1 MGESRLPF
9 AFTWSPAVFT
19 IISKRELHGN
29 VILRFFRPA
38 EFLLLYRH
46 EHFIRN
52 NGLMGVGVKE
62 SIHETIIFDL
72 DSTSADRFLKQYPSG
87 VFFIGEQFVN
97 RLPIPFWPAGGGG
110 DTLLFQTSSNFPKTV
125 TCNIPCKYPAHY
137 LRLIGI
143 YRQLTIRT
151 DFIPIALAFCHFGTA
166 VPKTLPQAYFDGL
179 AFLKCVHWF
188 ITSVA
193 KDRKA
198 PSGGKSRTREADDA
212 ANFA

>member
-72 DSTSADRFLKQYPSG
+72 DSTSADRFLKQYPL
-87 VFFIGEQFVN
+87 VGE
-97 RLPIPFWPAGGGG
+97 G
-110 DTLLFQTSSNFPKTV
+110 
-125 TCNIPCKYPAHY
+125 IPCFSKPAAIFP
-137 LRLIGI
+137 RLSPAI
-143 YRQLTIRT
+143 YRANIQHTIFASLGFT
-151 DFIPIALAFCHFGTA
+151 VNSPLE
-166 VPKTLPQAYFDGL
+166 P
-179 AFLKCVHWF
+179 
-188 ITSVA
+188 TSY
-193 KDRKA
+193 
-198 PSGGKSRTREADDA
+198 P
-212 ANFA
+212 